1 MKCPKCGA
9 PIQDNLDFCTSCGY
23 RVREKINTTD
33 AKRPS
38 DMPTKSKK
46 SINWWLVGAVLMLI
60 ICGISLYYCIIT
72 GIQLRGTG
80 GISGSFCE
88 SLQRGIS
95 ANTYQLP
102 EEEDVLYYYDDH
114 GNLQVISVKPGT
126 CGVACGRMSFFENG
140 KLSLDCYELTD
151 VYCLYFSD
159 DQLFYWSY
167 YPNKGDSSSYTGKH
181 RLLSDEALFLDMESR
196 VSREAY
202 SYLQLQ

>member
-23 RVREKINTTD
+23 RVREKISTTN
-33 AKRPS
+33 AKRP
-38 DMPTKSKK
+38 PNVPVKSKK
-46 SINWWLVGAVLMLI
+46 SIDWWLVGAVLMLI

-72 GIQLRGTG
+72 GIQLRGTS

-114 GNLQVISVKPGT
+114 GNLQVISVKPGAY
-126 CGVACGRMSFFENG
+126 GVAYGRIFFFENG
-140 KLSLDCYELTD
+140 KLALACYELKD
-151 VYCLYFSD
+151 AYCLYFSD
-159 DQLFYWSY
+159 DQLFYWPY
-167 YPNKGDSSSYTGKH
+167 CPNKDDSSSYTGKH

-196 VSREAY
+196 VLCKVY
-202 SYLQLQ
+202 S

>member
-1 MKCPKCGA
+1 MRCPYSRQFGLLYKLRLSCA
-9 PIQDNLDFCTSCGY
+9 RKDKYDRYQDA
-23 RVREKINTTD
+23 VRYADQIE
-33 AKRPS
+33 
-38 DMPTKSKK
+38 K

-126 CGVACGRMSFFENG
+126 CGVAYGRMSFFENG
-140 KLSLDCYELTD
+140 KLSP
-151 VYCLYFSD
+151 CL
-159 DQLFYWSY
+159 L
-167 YPNKGDSSSYTGKH
+167 
-181 RLLSDEALFLDMESR
+181 
-196 VSREAY
+196 
-202 SYLQLQ
+202 